1 MTRGRG
7 IKRSREG
14 RGHMSN
20 KGGGG
25 NQQLPNTSQED
36 VSEPSTPMSQQIGS
50 NNGIVSSNESNSQQ
64 IVHTSQDGSA
74 RKTTP
79 APQSIGSHQEIPT
92 SIDVGR
98 QQAPSSQNVGAE
110 KATPGQTRSFGSSN
124 PQERRATLGGIKSLK
139 VNGDTLC
146 PHEAVRDVSLAFKK
160 SFTGP
165 WHCWSKVP
173 EYVRDKWFNDF
184 EKSYSFPDEDKVFV
198 RKTFD
203 RVGSER
209 LSDSLGKA
217 KREFSRTKKIP
228 KWIAEVHWDGLM
240 RYWNSDD
247 FKKISAI
254 NKKNRMSSNN
264 EEGPSL
270 HTGGSVAFA
279 KYRRRH
285 KELTGE
291 DLRSDELYLKT
302 HKTKNEKKWICGKSE
317 RIWNSVTKNIKEKV
331 GETSTLRNEDG
342 LEVDDGDLERNTTT
356 DGEGEGEETS
366 EDNDCE
372 FVENYTGGATTE
384 NLDRSS
390 WTNKKRKNIWSW
402 PQKFFAGRFIE
413 C

>member
-1 MTRGRG
+1 
-7 IKRSREG
+7 
-14 RGHMSN
+14 
-20 KGGGG
+20 
-25 NQQLPNTSQED
+25 
-36 VSEPSTPMSQQIGS
+36 
-50 NNGIVSSNESNSQQ
+50 
-64 IVHTSQDGSA
+64 
-74 RKTTP
+74 
-79 APQSIGSHQEIPT
+79 
-92 SIDVGR
+92 
-98 QQAPSSQNVGAE
+98 
-110 KATPGQTRSFGSSN
+110 
-124 PQERRATLGGIKSLK
+124 
-139 VNGDTLC
+139 
-146 PHEAVRDVSLAFKK
+146 
-160 SFTGP
+160 
-165 WHCWSKVP
+165 
-173 EYVRDKWFNDF
+173 
-184 EKSYSFPDEDKVFV
+184 
-198 RKTFD
+198 
-203 RVGSER
+203 
-209 LSDSLGKA
+209 
-217 KREFSRTKKIP
+217 
-228 KWIAEVHWDGLM
+228 M

-279 KYRRRH
+279 EYRRRH

-384 NLDRSS
+384 NLDRNS